1 MKIFK
6 KRLNVAATLF
16 VAATLIFTTSC
27 TKDSENPAS
36 APQKSEVKQV
46 ENKLVKEKI
55 QATADKMP
63 PIAWYNKTMDKV
75 IIFDPKND
83 TKSFDFSD
91 PNSGWNFSNDEGVSF
106 VQSPS
111 GGGVL
116 FVSPGSFGS
125 NAGGSG
131 TVVAGNTALS
141 INYTFCFSVDEDA
154 LGLDLGFGD
163 VDFDGLSGVLG
174 IAGDFEALM
183 NEDFDDDGAS
193 IFDYFHGL
201 AYYLVYDNEAQ
212 GNYDI
217 IDFVEDLEE
226 SEGEGGKGFSIVYGF
241 SATEF
246 AFYFSKDGSLN
257 VSGGSMNFSGNYY
270 GIVFGNLF
278 DADEEDGDLFNLN
291 FVEVPGFGQM
301 GCS

>member
-6 KRLNVAATLF
+6 KQLNVAATLF

-36 APQKSEVKQV
+36 AQKSEVKAV
-46 ENKLVKEKI
+46 ENKQVKEKI

-75 IIFDPKND
+75 IVFDPKND

-91 PNSGWNFSNDEGVSF
+91 PNSGWNFSDDEGVSF
-106 VQSPS
+106 VQNPN

-116 FVSPGSFGS
+116 FVSPGAFGS

-131 TVVAGNTALS
+131 TVVAGNTALNV
-141 INYTFCFSVDEDA
+141 NYTFCFSVDEEA

-174 IAGDFEALM
+174 IAGDFDALM
-183 NEDFDDDGAS
+183 NEDFDGDGSS

-217 IDFVEDLEE
+217 LNYIEDLDGVEDED
-226 SEGEGGKGFSIVYGF
+226 GKGFSIVYGF

-246 AFYFSKDGSLN
+246 AFYFSKDGSLD
-257 VSGGSMNFSGNYY
+257 VTGGSMNFSGNYY

-278 DADEEDGDLFNLN
+278 DADEEDGDLFNLE
-291 FVEVPGFGQM
+291 FVEVAGFGQM
-301 GCS
+301 GCN